1 MLIDPDKW
9 NQEHLDCLDESPDF
23 FFLGGSYVSQDLFT
37 EICWALKAKFDTP
50 IILFPA
56 DPSHLTEH
64 ADAVLML
71 SLVSGRNPEFLIGK
85 HVVAAPYLKRSGL
98 EILPTGYLL
107 IDSGQATSASYMS
120 GTMGIPV
127 NKPDIAACTAMA
139 AEMLG
144 LKYIYM
150 DMGSGSD
157 RTIRT
162 EMISAVR
169 ESVNIPIIIGGGVK
183 APEQLAP
190 LYKAGASTVV
200 VGNALEDDPTLL
212 SEFIAAKKE
221 MNV

>member
-98 EILPTGYLL
+98 LVEYQSDIFHINPYLHNL
-107 IDSGQATSASYMS
+107 IS
-120 GTMGIPV
+120 
-127 NKPDIAACTAMA
+127 
-139 AEMLG
+139 
-144 LKYIYM
+144 
-150 DMGSGSD
+150 
-157 RTIRT
+157 
-162 EMISAVR
+162 
-169 ESVNIPIIIGGGVK
+169 
-183 APEQLAP
+183 
-190 LYKAGASTVV
+190 
-200 VGNALEDDPTLL
+200 
-212 SEFIAAKKE
+212 KKLIE
-221 MNV
+221 LDLI